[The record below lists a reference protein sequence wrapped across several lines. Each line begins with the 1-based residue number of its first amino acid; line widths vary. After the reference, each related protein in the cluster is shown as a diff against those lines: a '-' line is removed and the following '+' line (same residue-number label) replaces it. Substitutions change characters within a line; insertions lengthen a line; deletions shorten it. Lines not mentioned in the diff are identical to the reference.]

1 MYLKDKRQA
10 PRKDARRDKTRK
22 DKRQEELDNVEEL
35 VVTRLWMA
43 GVVGVM
49 ATFAAISA
57 IGYFRQKSRAKLSG
71 RPRED

>member
-1 MYLKDKRQA
+1 MYH
-10 PRKDARRDKTRK
+10 K

-49 ATFAAISA
+49 VTFAAISA
-57 IGYFRQKSRAKLSG
+57 IGYFRQKSRTNLSS
-71 RPRED
+71 RPHED

>member
-1 MYLKDKRQA
+1 MYHKDRGQK
-10 PRKDARRDKTRK
+10 
-22 DKRQEELDNVEEL
+22 ELDNVEEL

-57 IGYFRQKSRAKLSG
+57 IGYFRQKSRTNISG